1 MNFLTGIQNFLLI
14 VSQNWVTICVICGL
28 IVSLI
33 QKIKSYIGKT
43 DEEKAAIAKKQIQ
56 QTMLKMITEAEI
68 NYDAWNEAGSI
79 KRSQVIEEIYEKY
92 PILSKMA
99 NQEDVISW
107 IDTEINNS
115 LKTLREIVKSNKDK
129 EVMGA

>member
-1 MNFLTGIQNFLLI
+1 MKSIQNFLIFLDT
-14 VSQNWVTICVICGL
+14 NWVTICVIAGL

-33 QKIKSYIGKT
+33 TKIKSYMGKT
-43 DEEKAAIAKKQIQ
+43 DEEKMAIAKKQIQ

-129 EVMGA
+129 EVVGA

>member
-1 MNFLTGIQNFLLI
+1 MKSIQNFLIFLDT
-14 VSQNWVTICVICGL
+14 NWVTICVIAGL

-33 QKIKSYIGKT
+33 TKIKSYMGKT
-43 DEEKAAIAKKQIQ
+43 DEEKMAIAKKQIQ

-79 KRSQVIEEIYEKY
+79 KRSQVIEDIYTKY

-99 NQEDVISW
+99 DQENVIAW
-107 IDTEINNS
+107 IDEEINNS
-115 LKTLREIVKSNKDK
+115 LKTLREIVKSNK
-129 EVMGA
+129 EIEGA